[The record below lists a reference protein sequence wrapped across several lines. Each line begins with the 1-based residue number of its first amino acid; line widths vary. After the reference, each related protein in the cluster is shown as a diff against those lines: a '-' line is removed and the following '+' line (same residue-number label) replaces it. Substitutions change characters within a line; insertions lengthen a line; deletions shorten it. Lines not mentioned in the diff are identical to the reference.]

1 MQKHLLKPAIGLSIF
16 ALASAAALAQP
27 RTEPRKPLTPVT
39 EQMLL
44 NPPAEDWLMWRRTY
58 DAWGYSPLDR
68 INKSNVKNLR
78 VAWTWAM
85 TTGATEITPIVHD
98 GVLFLFN
105 YADKVQ
111 ALNATNGDLLWEY
124 KRDLPAPRDTS
135 AAPRVACPPCGS
147 AG

>member
-1 MQKHLLKPAIGLSIF
+1 MHMQFLKSVIGLSTF
-16 ALASAAALAQP
+16 ALAGTAALAQP

-85 TTGATEITPIVHD
+85 TTGATEIT
-98 GVLFLFN
+98 
-105 YADKVQ
+105 YA
-111 ALNATNGDLLWEY
+111 T
-124 KRDLPAPRDTS
+124 PS
-135 AAPRVACPPCGS
+135 GS
-147 AG
+147 ARPGTASSNGRGDCRA